1 MRTLISVSLSGAIVT
16 VVLLV
21 MKPLTR
27 KHLSQRWQYYVW
39 LLVVLRLLL
48 PLAPTVTV
56 PSGTLPSVLTR
67 SAPSVATSVPT
78 TTTPVDTVPGTSL
91 PTGEPATSTE
101 TSPQTLPVTANGR
114 TTWPASTL
122 LLLIWAIGALAVMIW
137 NIAGYT
143 RFKRTVQRTMVR
155 VTDAHFLAILEKCRQ
170 EVHVRATPRLY
181 TSASVASPILLGIL
195 HPAIVLPDRQLTDND
210 LRYALLHELTHA
222 RRQDGLL
229 KWIAAIAASIHWF
242 NPLAYVMQY
251 ELNHSCELSCDET
264 VTRQFSTDDRRGYG
278 SMLLA
283 VASMTGAP
291 SPAMFSAMVED
302 KRNLKERLGVIM
314 SSNKQTKRT
323 IAVSAITVLL
333 IAGIAFVAGCNFTT
347 NQATLGTVNS
357 TFVDVNGLLAAP
369 ARVVTSYPT
378 ENLHL
383 GDDSYAGTPQF
394 LDGTL
399 YTFSYRG
406 SDQWT
411 TAWDQATGK
420 KLWSV
425 LTNADTTI
433 SPNATFTTDG
443 KYLFFIRQETF
454 TSQGMPDSI
463 EPCVVYLDKATG
475 ATPQDRDIPLEIV
488 GQLHTTVLSNFALHV
503 NQQDH
508 TPDKMYL
515 LCDEEEKN
523 PSAPSNP
530 MIDSPTGRGVE
541 IRVRDIAT
549 AAMLDS
555 INMTGLPL
563 YPGARG
569 QLLCDGETLYA
580 CIPASATSSTLVA
593 FNLDTNKML
602 WKEQL
607 SGEATALIKQGDTL
621 AVLLSNSK
629 QERSIDVWKIPARS
643 SDKATRLWTRQ
654 VETNPAHF
662 AIDGA
667 HVYLQGGNGA
677 LVALDLATG
686 AEAWRHQFASYKT
699 PITDGPDMGKSHDLY
714 PDMTLTTTRDVL
726 YVNDGGGLVTAL
738 EPATGKELW
747 NKRISQVVWH
757 QTYVDNTFVLQP
769 INKGI
774 AVVMSDGTISIWQ

>member
-1 MRTLISVSLSGAIVT
+1 MRTLISMSLSGAIVT

-56 PSGTLPSVLTR
+56 PSGTLPSILTR

-78 TTTPVDTVPGTSL
+78 TTTPVGTTPGTLL

-101 TSPQTLPVTANGR
+101 TSAQTLPVTANGR

-155 VTDAHFLAILEKCRQ
+155 VTDAHFLAILEDCRQ

-229 KWIAAIAASIHWF
+229 KWVAAIAVSIHWF

-323 IAVSAITVLL
+323 TVISIITIVLIVAIGILAGCTPKATTSSQNAADINAIYQVVGELGARLKDVGL
-333 IAGIAFVAGCNFTT
+333 IAPDQDVITAMDFNLKQLITDRLYQAFVQDTSRIPG
-347 NQATLGTVNS
+347 
-357 TFVDVNGLLAAP
+357 
-369 ARVVTSYPT
+369 RV
-378 ENLHL
+378 
-383 GDDSYAGTPQF
+383 
-394 LDGTL
+394 
-399 YTFSYRG
+399 G
-406 SDQWT
+406 S
-411 TAWDQATGK
+411 
-420 KLWSV
+420 
-425 LTNADTTI
+425 
-433 SPNATFTTDG
+433 SPWPEG
-443 KYLFFIRQETF
+443 I
-454 TSQGMPDSI
+454 
-463 EPCVVYLDKATG
+463 
-475 ATPQDRDIPLEIV
+475 EIV
-488 GQLHTTVLSNFALHV
+488 SVQRLDNGSYTVVGNQIMMDSDALAHGG
-503 NQQDH
+503 N
-508 TPDKMYL
+508 
-515 LCDEEEKN
+515 
-523 PSAPSNP
+523 
-530 MIDSPTGRGVE
+530 
-541 IRVRDIAT
+541 
-549 AAMLDS
+549 
-555 INMTGLPL
+555 
-563 YPGARG
+563 
-569 QLLCDGETLYA
+569 DGETPITLTFKKINGVWLIDDVVGGAQPKDTQIFIDAARSFAEQVTVGKYHTTA
-580 CIPASATSSTLVA
+580 APVITVDSKYVQAGKMEVVMLVKTMTALNSGTIDDEPMIAGELQYLRDHSTTLSSVAKKAVEDDIAYWRGTIKSAMNGSSETNYIIKIVGDVDATGNIDVGSLQVYVDEGAPKGNAWVLAAQYFKNMRSAFATVAQGDANAASLASAA
-593 FNLDTNKML
+593 D
-602 WKEQL
+602 
-607 SGEATALIKQGDTL
+607 A
-621 AVLLSNSK
+621 
-629 QERSIDVWKIPARS
+629 
-643 SDKATRLWTRQ
+643 KA
-654 VETNPAHF
+654 P
-662 AIDGA
+662 
-667 HVYLQGGNGA
+667 
-677 LVALDLATG
+677 
-686 AEAWRHQFASYKT
+686 
-699 PITDGPDMGKSHDLY
+699 
-714 PDMTLTTTRDVL
+714 
-726 YVNDGGGLVTAL
+726 
-738 EPATGKELW
+738 
-747 NKRISQVVWH
+747 
-757 QTYVDNTFVLQP
+757 
-769 INKGI
+769 
-774 AVVMSDGTISIWQ
+774 

>member
-1 MRTLISVSLSGAIVT
+1 MSELMRTLISMSLSGAVVT

-67 SAPSVATSVPT
+67 SAPSVVTSVPT

-155 VTDAHFLAILEKCRQ
+155 VPDAHFLAILEDCRQ

-229 KWIAAIAASIHWF
+229 KWIAAIAVSIHWF

-283 VASMTGAP
+283 VASAAGAP

-302 KRNLKERLGVIM
+302 KRNLKERLGVVM

-323 IAVSAITVLL
+323 TVVSVMSIALVAALAIVAGCTPKAVPIEGPDVSALMLTNVTASAYDAVPLTWSVGQNTLQSTGTTVLHANNTNGEAVLRWRSGLPLLAVQQWSYKDKLPLMTSMSKDLTILVPRVMPAASNPVARWSVLEDNSFVTTPSELYVASSGETLDERSMVIGEDLEAEAIALPSGLTQILVLYGSGNLENGFVLIEASEANAANNTLDSALWLLRRFHRVTTWIRCGDLSEFDGNL
-333 IAGIAFVAGCNFTT
+333 IAGQDPSIARVGSLLYFTHSHMKIGCIDTAATSPSVTFPETINTLLAKLYREGPT
-347 NQATLGTVNS
+347 NAEWPLQAQLASDNGTLIIAYPDANWNGIYYAVNASGTVLGSLRADKTSVTSFDANGKQGATL
-357 TFVDVNGLLAAP
+357 
-369 ARVVTSYPT
+369 
-378 ENLHL
+378 
-383 GDDSYAGTPQF
+383 
-394 LDGTL
+394 
-399 YTFSYRG
+399 
-406 SDQWT
+406 
-411 TAWDQATGK
+411 
-420 KLWSV
+420 
-425 LTNADTTI
+425 
-433 SPNATFTTDG
+433 
-443 KYLFFIRQETF
+443 
-454 TSQGMPDSI
+454 
-463 EPCVVYLDKATG
+463 
-475 ATPQDRDIPLEIV
+475 PLKD
-488 GQLHTTVLSNFALHV
+488 ALNNV
-503 NQQDH
+503 R
-508 TPDKMYL
+508 L
-515 LCDEEEKN
+515 
-523 PSAPSNP
+523 PS
-530 MIDSPTGRGVE
+530 
-541 IRVRDIAT
+541 
-549 AAMLDS
+549 
-555 INMTGLPL
+555 
-563 YPGARG
+563 
-569 QLLCDGETLYA
+569 
-580 CIPASATSSTLVA
+580 
-593 FNLDTNKML
+593 
-602 WKEQL
+602 
-607 SGEATALIKQGDTL
+607 
-621 AVLLSNSK
+621 
-629 QERSIDVWKIPARS
+629 
-643 SDKATRLWTRQ
+643 
-654 VETNPAHF
+654 
-662 AIDGA
+662 
-667 HVYLQGGNGA
+667 
-677 LVALDLATG
+677 LDLF
-686 AEAWRHQFASYKT
+686 QV
-699 PITDGPDMGKSHDLY
+699 PI
-714 PDMTLTTTRDVL
+714 
-726 YVNDGGGLVTAL
+726 
-738 EPATGKELW
+738 
-747 NKRISQVVWH
+747 
-757 QTYVDNTFVLQP
+757 F
-769 INKGI
+769 
-774 AVVMSDGTISIWQ
+774 